1 MSMRIVTSTILA
13 GIIAAV
19 CLILALIITSR
30 TKPTGTEGRGQ
41 KTEDRNRSS
50 VLRPLSSGN
59 RHLSWPMFRG
69 GQELS
74 GKASG
79 TLADSMTLLWK
90 FKTGGPI
97 KSSPVVDDGL
107 VFVGS
112 ADANIYAIDLEKGSR
127 VWAYKTTD
135 AVEATP
141 CVAAGSVFV
150 GSADGFLYALD
161 ARTGSLRWKYQ
172 TGGQILGAANWTPAL
187 ASAPV
192 AEAPP
197 ATGAGANRQSPRE
210 RGSPD
215 GQGVWILV
223 GSYDNK
229 LHCVDSA
236 TGKVVWTYETESFV
250 NGAPAIGKFEIP
262 AKGGVAVFGGCDAR
276 IHVVSLVDGNAA
288 AQIDAGAYIAGSAAF
303 VDGQAYVG
311 NYDNV
316 LIKAD
321 VAAGAIL
328 WKYSGADAPFFSS
341 PAVGED
347 VVVVGG
353 RDNRVHCIRR
363 SDGKQ
368 VWTFATLGAVD
379 SSPVICGGKVVVGCE
394 DGRVYML
401 RLSDGS
407 KVWSYEIGQA
417 VTSSPAVVGGMIV
430 IGSDDGFLYAFVG
443 SNA

>member
-1 MSMRIVTSTILA
+1 MKIVTNTILA

-19 CLILALIITSR
+19 CLTLALIITSR
-30 TKPTGTEGRGQ
+30 TKPTACEKAGEPSVVPRP
-41 KTEDRNRSS
+41 SS
-50 VLRPLSSGN
+50 LV

-90 FKTGGPI
+90 FKTAGAI

-135 AVEATP
+135 SVEATP
-141 CVAAGSVFV
+141 CVVAGSVFV

-161 ARTGSLRWKYQ
+161 AKTGSLRWKYQ
-172 TGGQILGAANWTPAL
+172 TGGQILGAANWA
-187 ASAPV
+187 
-192 AEAPP
+192 
-197 ATGAGANRQSPRE
+197 R
-210 RGSPD
+210 SPD

-229 LHCVDSA
+229 LHCVDSG

-250 NGAPAIGKFEIP
+250 NGAPAVSQ
-262 AKGGVAVFGGCDAR
+262 GVAVFGGCDAR
-276 IHVVSLVDGNAA
+276 IHVVSLANGSSRAR
-288 AQIDAGAYIAGSAAF
+288 IDVGAYIAGSAAL

-321 VAAGAIL
+321 ITAGAIL

-341 PAVGED
+341 PAVGD
-347 VVVVGG
+347 P
-353 RDNRVHCIRR
+353 R
-363 SDGKQ
+363 
-368 VWTFATLGAVD
+368 
-379 SSPVICGGKVVVGCE
+379 
-394 DGRVYML
+394 L
-401 RLSDGS
+401 RGDELAPAEAGVAGS
-407 KVWSYEIGQA
+407 
-417 VTSSPAVVGGMIV
+417 
-430 IGSDDGFLYAFVG
+430 L
-443 SNA
+443 